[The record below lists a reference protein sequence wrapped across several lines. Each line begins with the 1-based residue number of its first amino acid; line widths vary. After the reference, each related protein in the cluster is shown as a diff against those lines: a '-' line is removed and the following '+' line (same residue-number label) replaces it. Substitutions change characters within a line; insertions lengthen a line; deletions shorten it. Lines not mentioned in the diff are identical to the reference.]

1 MQLDPLYAAYAA
13 LRRHDLGEAHA
24 LATAALR
31 RDPADQLAL
40 ALRLQCAVEDS
51 WFDEAE
57 FEQGALDALLD

>member
-13 LRRHDLGEAHA
+13 LRRHDARGACA
-24 LATAALR
+24 LADAVLR
-31 RDPADQLAL
+31 EDPADQLAG
-40 ALRLQCAVEDS
+40 ALRLQCVVEDS